1 MPRLQWVQSSSRR
14 RELEIWNGLDRFLSF
29 LSPPVKPKVTSGG
42 RRNNG
47 SDRDRTLEPVV
58 NLSTLTLFIIPKD
71 NEQKCWAHGPRR
83 PGLGNSTP
91 KTLTSISISEFS
103 SARFSISHVP
113 VCKYLGGKLVELVR
127 RKWSSTLLLSD
138 VMPEGRI
145 HFVHLGPEHKF
156 HLVHSYS

>member
-1 MPRLQWVQSSSRR
+1 MMAKTTVLVQSSSRR
-14 RELEIWNGLDRFLSF
+14 CELECACAIAS
-29 LSPPVKPKVTSGG
+29 LSPSLPVVKPKVRSCG
-42 RRNNG
+42 RRNG
-47 SDRDRTLEPVV
+47 SDRTLERVV
-58 NLSTLTLFIIPKD
+58 DLSTLALFIPKD